1 VSSSPSLAERPAL
14 TRELP
19 QRGSRSQI
27 ALAVIL
33 TCQLMLV
40 LDGTVVNIALPKIQE
55 TLHFSASNLSWV
67 LNAYMLAFGG
77 LLLLGGRAG
86 DMFGRRRLFIAG
98 IAVFTVASLLGGFAT
113 SGTWLIAARAAQG
126 IGAALAAPSALALIA
141 TSFPEGPQRNR
152 ALSYF
157 TAVSSAG
164 GSLGLILGGLLTS
177 GISWRW
183 VLFINVPIG
192 IAVVVLA
199 PMFVDEPKRQH
210 GHLDIAGALTSTAG
224 MVSLVYGFIRASTS
238 GWSDRSTVGAL
249 TLGVVILALFVAI
262 EARAGQPIMP
272 LRLFLDRNRASA
284 YLSVLLTVATMF
296 GVFFF
301 LSQFLQLVLGF
312 SPVGAGLA
320 FLPLT
325 LLIFAASQVVPR
337 LIPRFGPRRIRL
349 FGAAL
354 ITGATLWLTQL
365 SATSSYALGIL
376 GPLLL
381 FGLGVGC
388 TFLPLSIIVLSGVR
402 REDAGAASGLLQT
415 MQQVGGS
422 LGLGILV
429 TAFGTATRS
438 VSRRLLVGATP
449 QAQAHI
455 VLAHGIGSAFV
466 VSLIFAAAS
475 LAIGLFALRAAP
487 APARQPA
494 DEAEREAG
502 VVAVEM

>member
-1 VSSSPSLAERPAL
+1 MSSLPTLVERPAAIQEMP
-14 TRELP
+14 R
-19 QRGSRSQI
+19 RVARSTI

-55 TLHFSASNLSWV
+55 VLHFSASNLSWV

-86 DMFGRRRLFIAG
+86 DMFGRRRLFIVG
-98 IAVFTVASLLGGFAT
+98 IAVFTIASLLGGFAT
-113 SGTWLIAARAAQG
+113 SGAWLVASRATQG

-157 TAVSSAG
+157 SAVSSAG

-177 GISWRW
+177 WVSWRW

-192 IAVVVLA
+192 IAVVALA
-199 PMFVDEPKRQH
+199 PMFIVEPKRQQ
-210 GHLDIAGALTSTAG
+210 GQLDIAGALTSTAG
-224 MVSLVYGFIRASTS
+224 MVSLVYGFIQAATR
-238 GWSDRSTVGAL
+238 GWSDRMTIGAI
-249 TLGVVILALFVAI
+249 TLGVVILILFVAI
-262 EARAGQPIMP
+262 EARAEQPIMP

-296 GVFFF
+296 GMFFF
-301 LSQFLQLVLGF
+301 LSQFLQQVLGF
-312 SPVGAGLA
+312 SPVITGLA

-325 LLIFAASQVVPR
+325 LLIFATSRVVPR
-337 LIPRFGPRRIRL
+337 LIPRFGARRIML
-349 FGAAL
+349 FGATL
-354 ITGATLWLTQL
+354 ITVATLWLTQV
-365 SATSSYALGIL
+365 SATSSYAPGIL
-376 GPLLL
+376 GPMLL
-381 FGLGVGC
+381 LGVGMGS
-388 TFLPLSIIVLSGVR
+388 TFLPLSIIVLSGVQ
-402 REDAGAASGLLQT
+402 REDTGAASGLLQT

-429 TAFGTATRS
+429 TAFGTATRTVPRHLLAG
-438 VSRRLLVGATP
+438 VSP

-455 VLAHGIGSAFV
+455 VLAHGMASAFV
-466 VSLIFAAAS
+466 VSLIFATAS
-475 LAIGLFALRAAP
+475 LAIGVFAQRAAP
-487 APARQPA
+487 AGQPSNEV
-494 DEAEREAG
+494 DQEAG
-502 VVAVEM
+502 IVAAEI